1 MNNDSTDNRAE
12 SDFNQLWQKQ
22 PTLKVYTDQIV
33 KQAKQQRVKQRLY
46 MALDV
51 LGVLPVFVL
60 LAGDIKL
67 TPFLKWFIALN
78 MLALALMLIHIAKL
92 RWVAAFGQGKTTERY
107 IHTLLQ
113 QLKNNA
119 KIAYI
124 NKHSAWMAMLVAIS
138 GVAINEYLYPKGT
151 PIEWAEITLI
161 LAVTN
166 IVIVAWMIW
175 AHRRQIGFEK
185 KAKELERLID

>member
-1 MNNDSTDNRAE
+1 MNNDSTDKRAE

-22 PTLKVYTDQIV
+22 PTLKVNTAQIV

-51 LGVLPVFVL
+51 LGVLPVFIL
-60 LAGDIKL
+60 LAGDIEL

-107 IHTLLQ
+107 TRTLLQ

-124 NKHSAWMAMLVAIS
+124 NKHSAWLALLVAIC
-138 GVAINEYLYPKGT
+138 GVAINEYLYPKAT
-151 PIEWAEITLI
+151 PINWAEITLI
-161 LAVTN
+161 LGVGS
-166 IVIVAWMIW
+166 IVIVAWIIW
-175 AHRRQIGFEK
+175 AHRRQMRFEE
-185 KAKELERLID
+185 KAKELERITD